1 MAFLAQFILNLSFKS
16 FSFLPPPKKKII
28 IYDSNLSNYLTNFL
42 GNDEYHILYS
52 RGEKINFF
60 ILIKIIIK
68 FKFTFLEYCNEY
80 LRYVEPKFIITFTDN
95 NKLFYLLKS
104 NTAKKIFIQCAW
116 RTKINDLPVAKTISN
131 NYSVDYMLVFNNLIG
146 KFYSYYIKG
155 KYIAIGSFRSNSANV
170 YKGKKKIDILYIS
183 TFRVISSDFLTR
195 KNNKFEFFK
204 KGEID
209 ILKLL
214 RKFSDDIKQKI
225 YVYGAMQKKENQLKE
240 YSFFKKI
247 LGDNFVFIKNNK
259 NKTYYY
265 TDCSKIVISS
275 DSTLGYESLSRGN
288 KTIIFNTRSSSKK
301 EMISKKFGW
310 PKKIPYNG
318 LFWIN
323 SLDYKNFRKIF
334 DRVFSMKK
342 KQWIS
347 SVNLIM
353 SDILKHYKNNY
364 VFMSFL
370 KKNKIIF

>member
-1 MAFLAQFILNLSFKS
+1 
-16 FSFLPPPKKKII
+16 
-28 IYDSNLSNYLTNFL
+28 
-42 GNDEYHILYS
+42 
-52 RGEKINFF
+52 
-60 ILIKIIIK
+60 
-68 FKFTFLEYCNEY
+68 
-80 LRYVEPKFIITFTDN
+80 
-95 NKLFYLLKS
+95 
-104 NTAKKIFIQCAW
+104 
-116 RTKINDLPVAKTISN
+116 
-131 NYSVDYMLVFNNLIG
+131 
-146 KFYSYYIKG
+146 
-155 KYIAIGSFRSNSANV
+155 
-170 YKGKKKIDILYIS
+170 
-183 TFRVISSDFLTR
+183 
-195 KNNKFEFFK
+195 
-204 KGEID
+204 
-209 ILKLL
+209 
-214 RKFSDDIKQKI
+214 
-225 YVYGAMQKKENQLKE
+225 MQKKENQLKE